1 MHTAF
6 LINIHNALIKAPT
19 CLLNICVEAFD
30 LAKWTCLVGHSFPQ
44 LLFYCFILFYS
55 MYFSYF
61 IYLILIF

>member
-44 LLFYCFILFYS
+44 LLFCFILFYS